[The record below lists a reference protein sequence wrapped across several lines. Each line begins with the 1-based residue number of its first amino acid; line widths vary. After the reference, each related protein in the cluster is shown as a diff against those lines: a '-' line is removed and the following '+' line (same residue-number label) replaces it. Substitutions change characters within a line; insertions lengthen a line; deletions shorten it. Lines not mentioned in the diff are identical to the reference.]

1 MKTTLYNI
9 EQEYLT
15 LISEIE
21 ALDGELTP
29 EIEDQLNINKEQLE
43 SKSVAYLQ
51 VIATKDGVNSA
62 IDIEIKRL
70 QALKKRN
77 NGLVDNLKNRLLDA
91 VNLFG
96 TNGAFEIGFNK
107 FGTRKS
113 SSVAVDDVNSL
124 PTEYKTVK
132 VTEAADKKAI
142 KDAIKAGIDIPGCSI
157 VENLNLKIN

>member
-9 EQEYLT
+9 EQEYLN

-21 ALDGELTP
+21 SLDGELTP
-29 EIEDQLNINKEQLE
+29 EIEEQLTINKEQLE

-51 VIATKDGVNSA
+51 VIATKDDLNTA

-77 NGLVDNLKNRLLDA
+77 KGLVDNLKNRLLEA
-91 VNLFG
+91 VNLF
-96 TNGAFEIGFNK
+96 GAFEIGFNK

-113 SSVAVDDVNSL
+113 SSVNVEDVNSL
-124 PTEYKTVK
+124 STEYKTVK

-142 KDAIKAGIDIPGCSI
+142 KDAIKSGIDIPGCSI

>member
-29 EIEDQLNINKEQLE
+29 EIEEQLTINKEQLE

-51 VIATKDGVNSA
+51 VIATKEDLNSA

-77 NGLVDNLKNRLLDA
+77 KGLVDNLKNRLLDA

-96 TNGAFEIGFNK
+96 SFEVSYNTFS
-107 FGTRKS
+107 TRKS
-113 SSVAVDDVNSL
+113 TSVAVEDVNSL

-132 VTEAADKKAI
+132 ITEAADKKAI
-142 KDAIKAGIDIPGCSI
+142 KEAIKAGIDVPGCSI

>member
-1 MKTTLYNI
+1 M
-9 EQEYLT
+9 
-15 LISEIE
+15 
-21 ALDGELTP
+21 
-29 EIEDQLNINKEQLE
+29 
-43 SKSVAYLQ
+43 Q
-51 VIATKDGVNSA
+51 VIATKEDLNSA

-77 NGLVDNLKNRLLDA
+77 KGLVDNLKNRLLDA

-96 TNGAFEIGFNK
+96 AFEIGFNK

-113 SSVAVDDVNSL
+113 TSVAVEDVNSL

-142 KDAIKAGIDIPGCSI
+142 KDAIKAGIDVPGCSI

>member
-21 ALDGELTP
+21 SLDGELTP
-29 EIEDQLNINKEQLE
+29 EIEEQLTINKEQLE
-43 SKSVAYLQ
+43 RKSVAYLQ
-51 VIATKDGVNSA
+51 VISTKEGVNSA

-77 NGLVDNLKNRLLDA
+77 NGLVDNLKGRLLEA
-91 VNLFG
+91 VNLF
-96 TNGAFEIGFNK
+96 GAFEIGFNK
-107 FGTRKS
+107 FGTHKS
-113 SSVAVDDVNSL
+113 SAVNVEDINSL

-142 KDAIKAGIDIPGCSI
+142 KDEIERAS
-157 VENLNLKIN
+157 

>member
-9 EQEYLT
+9 EQEYIN

-29 EIEDQLNINKEQLE
+29 EIEEQLTINKEQLE
-43 SKSVAYLQ
+43 SKSVAYMQ
-51 VIATKDGVNSA
+51 VIATKEDLNSA

-77 NGLVDNLKNRLLDA
+77 NGLVDNLKSRLLTA
-91 VNLFG
+91 VTLFG
-96 TNGAFEIGFNK
+96 NFEIGFNK

-113 SSVAVDDVNSL
+113 SSVAVEDVNSL

-142 KDAIKAGIDIPGCSI
+142 KDAIKAGKDVPGCSI

>member
-51 VIATKDGVNSA
+51 VISTKEGVNSA

-77 NGLVDNLKNRLLDA
+77 NGLVDNLKSRLLTA
-91 VNLFG
+91 VTLFG
-96 TNGAFEIGFNK
+96 NFEIGFNK

-113 SSVAVDDVNSL
+113 SAVNVEDINSL
-124 PTEYKTVK
+124 PTEYKTIK

-142 KDAIKAGIDIPGCSI
+142 KDAIKAGKDVPGCSI

>member
-21 ALDGELTP
+21 SLDGELTP
-29 EIEDQLNINKEQLE
+29 EIEEQLTINKEQLE

-51 VIATKDGVNSA
+51 VISTKEDLNSA

-77 NGLVDNLKNRLLDA
+77 SNLVLNLKNRLLEA

-96 TNGAFEIGFNK
+96 D
-107 FGTRKS
+107 RKS
-113 SSVAVDDVNSL
+113 VV
-124 PTEYKTVK
+124 
-132 VTEAADKKAI
+132 
-142 KDAIKAGIDIPGCSI
+142 
-157 VENLNLKIN
+157 

>member
-21 ALDGELTP
+21 SLDGELTP

-51 VIATKDGVNSA
+51 VISTKEGVNSA

-77 NGLVDNLKNRLLDA
+77 NGLVDNLKSRLLTA
-91 VNLFG
+91 VTLFG
-96 TNGAFEIGFNK
+96 NFEIGFNK

-142 KDAIKAGIDIPGCSI
+142 KDAIKAGKDVPGCSI

>member
-9 EQEYLT
+9 EQEYLN

-21 ALDGELTP
+21 SLDGELTP

-51 VIATKDGVNSA
+51 VISTKEGVNSA

-77 NGLVDNLKNRLLDA
+77 NGLVDNLKSRLLTA
-91 VNLFG
+91 VTLFG
-96 TNGAFEIGFNK
+96 NFEIGFNK

-142 KDAIKAGIDIPGCSI
+142 KDAIKAGKDVPGCSI
-157 VENLNLKIN
+157 IENLNLKIN

>member
-21 ALDGELTP
+21 SLDGELTP
-29 EIEDQLNINKEQLE
+29 EIEEQLTINKEQLE
-43 SKSVAYLQ
+43 SKSIAYLQ
-51 VIATKDGVNSA
+51 VIATKEDLNSA

-77 NGLVDNLKNRLLDA
+77 KGLVDNLKNRLLEA
-91 VNLFG
+91 VNLF
-96 TNGAFEIGFNK
+96 GAFEIGFNK

-113 SSVAVDDVNSL
+113 SSVNVDDVNSL
-124 PTEYKTVK
+124 PTEYKTVNG
-132 VTEAADKKAI
+132 KKIAKKRI
-142 KDAIKAGIDIPGCSI
+142 FKYNITSKYFSAY
-157 VENLNLKIN
+157 E

>member
-9 EQEYLT
+9 EQEYIN

-29 EIEDQLNINKEQLE
+29 EIEEQLTINKEQLE
-43 SKSVAYLQ
+43 SKSVAYMQ
-51 VIATKDGVNSA
+51 VIATKEDLNSA

-77 NGLVDNLKNRLLDA
+77 KGLVDNLKNRLLEA

-96 TNGAFEIGFNK
+96 TNGSFEIGFNK

-113 SSVAVDDVNSL
+113 SSVAVEDVNSL
-124 PTEYKTVK
+124 PSEFKTVK

-142 KDAIKAGIDIPGCSI
+142 KDAIKAGIDVPGCSI

>member
-29 EIEDQLNINKEQLE
+29 EIEEQLTINKEQLE
-43 SKSVAYLQ
+43 SKSVAYMQ
-51 VIATKDGVNSA
+51 VIATKEDLNSA

-77 NGLVDNLKNRLLDA
+77 KGLVDNLKNRLLDA

-96 TNGAFEIGFNK
+96 SFEVSYNTFS
-107 FGTRKS
+107 TRKS
-113 SSVAVDDVNSL
+113 TSVAVEDVNSL

-132 VTEAADKKAI
+132 ITEAADKKAI
-142 KDAIKAGIDIPGCSI
+142 KEAIKAGIDVPGCSI

>member
-51 VIATKDGVNSA
+51 VISTKEGVNSA

-77 NGLVDNLKNRLLDA
+77 NGLVDNLKSRLLTA
-91 VNLFG
+91 VTLFG
-96 TNGAFEIGFNK
+96 NFEIGFNK

-113 SSVAVDDVNSL
+113 SSVAVEDVNSL

-142 KDAIKAGIDIPGCSI
+142 KDAIKAGKDVPGCSI